1 MGTLIRFPEMRRA
14 PRGYAPPSATA
25 ETGSVVI
32 LPVIRIE
39 RHSED
44 EHAMAEPERGAPAG
58 GRRRRRRHS

>member
-1 MGTLIRFPEMRRA
+1 MGTLIRFPEMRHA
-14 PRGYAPPSATA
+14 PRGYAPLSATA

-44 EHAMAEPERGAPAG
+44 AEVTVEPERRAPAG